1 MRFIVWG
8 NKVLFKFQEFY
19 VLIHMYSK
27 IKPFSI
33 IIMSLFYIIAG
44 INHFINPVW
53 YVRIVPP
60 ILPFKIVIVYITGIL
75 EIVLGALLFFP
86 NTRFIAGWGLVIFLF
101 AIYPANIY
109 VALTNGKAMDTTPII
124 AWGRLPFQ
132 FALIAI
138 AYWHSKS

>member
-1 MRFIVWG
+1 M
-8 NKVLFKFQEFY
+8 N
-19 VLIHMYSK
+19 SK

-53 YVRIVPP
+53 YIRIVPP

-75 EIVLGALLFFP
+75 EIILGSLLFFT
-86 NTRFIAGWGLVIFLF
+86 NTRFIAGWGLVILLF

-109 VALTNGKAMDTTPII
+109 VALTNGEAMDTTPII

-132 FALIAI
+132 FALIAL
-138 AYWHSKS
+138 AYWHSKA